1 MNELKKQR
9 TGYLPSVE
17 TPKFDD
23 YLSAIGLPTD
33 NILADTDE
41 RGIVIENIPQIIKDI
56 PSDRKEKAIYLSKF
70 AAASAIGL
78 FDASLNYLWDE
89 VINNLRIKVC
99 AYGIE
104 YFYDNAIGA
113 NNRAF
118 YTDENDLVLVKDKVL
133 LDTCKKIELISE
145 VLYKKLS
152 HILDMRNNIGASHPN
167 DEAINAFELL
177 GWLKTCVNN
186 VLSEEISEPA
196 VAVKG
201 IIDKIKHSETE
212 FNMEHCTHFENA
224 IKDLNSRML
233 SNFLNSLFGMFVDSK
248 TTEIMRKNILKLF
261 KIVWIYAK
269 EEDKYKLGEKID
281 VYRANIDNDKV
292 ILAEMLFKKC
302 NGQKYYS
309 TMNKEIKIS
318 QLCEDLNDAHI
329 GWDNYMHEYPISKEI
344 ASLFDKCSDIPE
356 SKQMTLI
363 KTFLICR
370 IGNNRN
376 YCEGVSTRSL
386 KYYDKL
392 FSTMNE
398 SEVIKTVSILVNDSM
413 YSYWFAPYQKY
424 HIKRICEL
432 LKTNMIS
439 EKMME
444 ILDLIIK
451 EEGKL
456 STLFVSKEFKQVCKG
471 KISFE

>member
-1 MNELKKQR
+1 M
-9 TGYLPSVE
+9 
-17 TPKFDD
+17 
-23 YLSAIGLPTD
+23 
-33 NILADTDE
+33 
-41 RGIVIENIPQIIKDI
+41 
-56 PSDRKEKAIYLSKF
+56 
-70 AAASAIGL
+70 

-224 IKDLNSRML
+224 IKDLNS
-233 SNFLNSLFGMFVDSK
+233 
-248 TTEIMRKNILKLF
+248 
-261 KIVWIYAK
+261 
-269 EEDKYKLGEKID
+269 
-281 VYRANIDNDKV
+281 
-292 ILAEMLFKKC
+292 
-302 NGQKYYS
+302 
-309 TMNKEIKIS
+309 
-318 QLCEDLNDAHI
+318 
-329 GWDNYMHEYPISKEI
+329 
-344 ASLFDKCSDIPE
+344 
-356 SKQMTLI
+356 
-363 KTFLICR
+363 
-370 IGNNRN
+370 
-376 YCEGVSTRSL
+376 
-386 KYYDKL
+386 
-392 FSTMNE
+392 
-398 SEVIKTVSILVNDSM
+398 
-413 YSYWFAPYQKY
+413 
-424 HIKRICEL
+424 
-432 LKTNMIS
+432 
-439 EKMME
+439 
-444 ILDLIIK
+444 
-451 EEGKL
+451 
-456 STLFVSKEFKQVCKG
+456 
-471 KISFE
+471 